1 MKDMENMNKV
11 ILASKSPRRKQLL
24 GLLNIDFEAIPAD
37 IDEEINPNND
47 LVKEIEKLSY
57 QKANYVYQRNKDSLV
72 IGSDTIVKINGQV
85 LGKPKT
91 YEQAKQMLRLLSN
104 NTHEV
109 VTGVT
114 IITNDQ
120 IETFSSIA
128 SVTFYPL
135 TEEEIEEYVKTN
147 EPMDKAG
154 AYAIQGIGSKYIK
167 SINGD
172 FYTIMGL
179 PIGELYHRLQK
190 YKIF

>member
-1 MKDMENMNKV
+1 MKDMVNMNRI

-24 GLLNIDFEAIPAD
+24 SLLNINFEAIPAD

-47 LVKEIEKLSY
+47 LVKEIEKLSF
-57 QKANYVYQRNKDSLV
+57 QKANHIFKQHKDCLV
-72 IGSDTIVKINGQV
+72 IGSDTIVKINNQI

-91 YEQAKQMLRLLSN
+91 YDDAKKMLEMLSN

-114 IITNDQ
+114 ILVDDS
-120 IETFSSIA
+120 IETFSQVA
-128 SVTFYPL
+128 KVTFYPL
-135 TEEEIEEYVKTN
+135 TEKEIDEYIKTN

-154 AYAIQGIGSKYIK
+154 AYAIQGIGAKFIK
-167 SINGD
+167 SIDGD

-179 PIGELYHRLQK
+179 PIAELYHRLIK
-190 YKIF
+190 YL